1 MTQKAIKGLFKSIF
15 TERRKK
21 KKNWTTICLVNFSNY
36 IAHSKEFYF
45 MKDP

>member
-1 MTQKAIKGLFKSIF
+1 MIQKAIKGLLKSVF
-15 TERRKK
+15 TERRK
-21 KKNWTTICLVNFSNY
+21 NWTTTICLVNFSNY